1 MLSRS
6 DCSPNG
12 PSEEIRLV
20 YSRRKWEKIE
30 VRSHGVSTRRD
41 ERVNGSEGS
50 EIKMRR
56 KKTTAPRI
64 PAWSPTRSEE
74 HTSELQSQ

>member
-12 PSEEIRLV
+12 PSEGIRLV
-20 YSRRKWEKIE
+20 CSRRKWEKIE

-50 EIKMRR
+50 EIMRR
-56 KKTTAPRI
+56 EKTTAPRI
-64 PAWSPTRSEE
+64 PAWSPTVVLTGR
-74 HTSELQSQ
+74 HPG